1 MIEVIDNEFSRQFQY
16 RTENEVA
23 FVEYSIQDRKIFFTK
38 SQIPENFDTNF
49 SDAFFKSVVEKIV
62 QKKYKI
68 VPTCAEAVAFFRRN
82 KDYKEFL
89 SAGIRI

>member
-49 SDAFFKSVVEKIV
+49 SDIFFKSVIEKIAP
-62 QKKYKI
+62 KKYKV
-68 VPTCAEAVAFFRRN
+68 VPTCSEAVAFFRRN

-89 SAGIRI
+89 SAGIRV